1 MAETARVPETL
12 SQAPADKSPIYEIGF
27 HIVPTVAEDNLGA
40 IVEKIKS
47 LLGKEV
53 EIVAESA
60 PQRMHLA
67 YQIERATQGKR
78 EKYTESYFG
87 WVKFALKEKEEG
99 EGVGAQVNAIEQSL
113 RDTKD
118 VLRFILI
125 QTVREDLMQQK
136 GRAVYQSD
144 RLEGQTLTKAPREAE
159 KAGEVSEAELDKSIE
174 ALTAE
179 PGVN

>member
-1 MAETARVPETL
+1 MAETAQAAEAS

-27 HIVPTVAEDNLGA
+27 HVVPTVDETQIGA
-40 IVEKIKS
+40 VVEKIKK
-47 LLGKEV
+47 LLGKDV
-53 EIVAESA
+53 EIVAEGA
-60 PQRMHLA
+60 PVRMHLA

-87 WVKFALKEKEEG
+87 WVKFALKGEE
-99 EGVGAQVNAIEQSL
+99 VGTQVNAIEQSL

-136 GRAVYQSD
+136 TRAVFGSD

-174 ALTAE
+174 ALTTE